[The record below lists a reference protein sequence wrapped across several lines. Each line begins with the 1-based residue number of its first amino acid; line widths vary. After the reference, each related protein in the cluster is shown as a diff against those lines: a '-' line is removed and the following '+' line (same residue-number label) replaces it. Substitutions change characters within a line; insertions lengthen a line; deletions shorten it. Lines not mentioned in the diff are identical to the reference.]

1 MQNFFHS
8 ILCVCIYSAWEH
20 AQSLQLCPTLCDP
33 VDCSPP
39 GSSVRGILQAR
50 ILEWAAVPSSKGSSW
65 PEDRTCISYT
75 AGGFFTCWSTG
86 EAHIYIYSVYMYILC
101 VDFLILNEC
110 IGFGFGVIKFI
121 QQIPLRTFELL
132 KTSFS
137 YYKLV
142 IFKVLFRSKLLPKYK
157 SIYCFLKK
165 VFLWKKIVTWTHSAL
180 KSEIDLHSG
189 LWSPGRQITSHL

>member
-1 MQNFFHS
+1 MLNRFS
-8 ILCVCIYSAWEH
+8 CVQLFVTPWTVA
-20 AQSLQLCPTLCDP
+20 LQALLSVGFSRQEYWSGLPCPPPRDLLDPRIEPASPTLQVDSSPADP
-33 VDCSPP
+33 LGKP
-39 GSSVRGILQAR
+39 
-50 ILEWAAVPSSKGSSW
+50 
-65 PEDRTCISYT
+65 
-75 AGGFFTCWSTG
+75 
-86 EAHIYIYSVYMYILC
+86 IYIYSVYMYILC

-165 VFLWKKIVTWTHSAL
+165 VFL
-180 KSEIDLHSG
+180 
-189 LWSPGRQITSHL
+189 